1 MHLRT
6 QHSLRRPN
14 LSQPEELKSDCA
26 LKSAQLT
33 ALYAGFGYLYRTRI
47 SITVQLFSQCAEP
60 LTSHL
65 CELFFLFLV
74 SVKNKTK
81 TEVRPT
87 VCTIFNL
94 FLLAPVYFKTVVD
107 LHSNILLN
115 C

>member
-6 QHSLRRPN
+6 QHSQRRPN
-14 LSQPEELKSDCA
+14 LSLSEELKSDCTV
-26 LKSAQLT
+26 KSTQLIV
-33 ALYAGFGYLYRTRI
+33 LCAGFGYLYRTRI

-60 LTSHL
+60 FPTLHL

-81 TEVRPT
+81 TKVRPT

-94 FLLAPVYFKTVVD
+94 FLLAPVYF
-107 LHSNILLN
+107 
-115 C
+115 